1 VIALLAMAGA
11 VLLGEY
17 LAGAVI
23 ALMLASGRAL
33 EAHAAGRAGREL
45 EALLARTPRT
55 AHRYERG
62 ELAAIPVGQVLAR
75 DRLLVMQGEVI
86 PVDGA
91 LEADH
96 AVLDES
102 ALTGEA
108 RPVERTRGDPVRS
121 GAVNTGPLSTC
132 ASRPPPRR
140 APTRASCGWWSR
152 PSPARRRSSAWPTAT
167 RWRSCR

>member
-55 AHRYERG
+55 A
-62 ELAAIPVGQVLAR
+62 
-75 DRLLVMQGEVI
+75 
-86 PVDGA
+86 
-91 LEADH
+91 
-96 AVLDES
+96 
-102 ALTGEA
+102 T
-108 RPVERTRGDPVRS
+108 S
-121 GAVNTGPLSTC
+121 GASWRRSLS
-132 ASRPPPRR
+132 ARS
-140 APTRASCGWWSR
+140 
-152 PSPARRRSSAWPTAT
+152 SPATGCW
-167 RWRSCR
+167 SCRAR